1 MILFDINAYVTSALQ
16 WEKKEF
22 PKTSAFRL
30 NEFWFRKIICGSRLF
45 FHKSQ
50 NEQYPQKRFSI
61 NHMAFLSKVEHF
73 SKAQTELIYK
83 HKN

>member
-22 PKTSAFRL
+22 PKASAFRL

-50 NEQYPQKRFSI
+50 NEQSPQKRFSI
-61 NHMAFLSKVEHF
+61 NHMAFLSKVEHI

-83 HKN
+83 QKN